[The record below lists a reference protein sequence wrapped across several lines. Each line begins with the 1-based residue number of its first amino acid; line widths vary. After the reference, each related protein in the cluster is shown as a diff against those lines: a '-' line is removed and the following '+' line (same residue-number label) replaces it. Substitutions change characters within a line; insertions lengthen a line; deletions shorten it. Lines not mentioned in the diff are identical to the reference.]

1 MENKYNVGEP
11 VAIYAWVD
19 GISHKDGKVVYSLK
33 VEQMND
39 YAGHEFIDLVP
50 EDSLGTVF

>member
-19 GISHKDGKVVYSLK
+19 GITHKDGKVVYSLK
-33 VEQMND
+33 VDQVAD
-39 YAGHEFIDLVP
+39 HGHDFIDLVP
-50 EDSLGTVF
+50 EDSLTTVF